1 MIQDEVLFTL
11 QLATVVVDLHRR
23 IGDSIAELC
32 KVSYLEFCLLS
43 SVRSHGGAMLLADF
57 SRNALASENTV
68 VVAANALSRAGLVN
82 KGRCAS
88 DGRLIVLEENV
99 AGARTLTRGYE
110 GIYRNLR
117 SSVWANHTNE
127 DIEEI
132 MSSFP
137 SVAEKLGVD
146 TVEINRSC
154 HSVLTPAY
162 LMIVAALLRR
172 WAQVV
177 VQYAG
182 LSFVEYRCLAVLETR
197 PSPLPCSVIAE
208 ILMLERTTVSTL
220 VAKLA
225 RKGLVSYVVRFDHRG
240 HGQAGSRHG
249 RAVCRR
255 GCFAQIQNERIAYAH
270 VRNVLPR
277 IVSVLFSLIKLLS
290 PILLTLNRMM
300 RRIMRKTLYQ
310 NGYTS

>member
-132 MSSFP
+132 MNSFP

-177 VQYAG
+177 VQICWTVVRRVSMPCRFGNAAFAFALLGYRRDSHARANHGFYAG
-182 LSFVEYRCLAVLETR
+182 GE
-197 PSPLPCSVIAE
+197 
-208 ILMLERTTVSTL
+208 VSSQ
-220 VAKLA
+220 
-225 RKGLVSYVVRFDHRG
+225 RSGFI
-240 HGQAGSRHG
+240 
-249 RAVCRR
+249 RR
-255 GCFAQIQNERIAYAH
+255 R
-270 VRNVLPR
+270 
-277 IVSVLFSLIKLLS
+277 S
-290 PILLTLNRMM
+290 
-300 RRIMRKTLYQ
+300 
-310 NGYTS
+310 

>member
-220 VAKLA
+220 VA
-225 RKGLVSYVVRFDHRG
+225 
-240 HGQAGSRHG
+240 
-249 RAVCRR
+249 
-255 GCFAQIQNERIAYAH
+255 
-270 VRNVLPR
+270 
-277 IVSVLFSLIKLLS
+277 
-290 PILLTLNRMM
+290 
-300 RRIMRKTLYQ
+300 
-310 NGYTS
+310 

>member
-132 MSSFP
+132 MNSFP
-137 SVAEKLGVD
+137 SVAEKLGV
-146 TVEINRSC
+146 
-154 HSVLTPAY
+154 
-162 LMIVAALLRR
+162 VAALGAGCRAICWTVVRR
-172 WAQVV
+172 VSMPCRFGNAAFAFALLGYRRDSHARANHGF
-177 VQYAG
+177 YAG
-182 LSFVEYRCLAVLETR
+182 GE
-197 PSPLPCSVIAE
+197 
-208 ILMLERTTVSTL
+208 VSSQ
-220 VAKLA
+220 
-225 RKGLVSYVVRFDHRG
+225 RSGFI
-240 HGQAGSRHG
+240 
-249 RAVCRR
+249 RR
-255 GCFAQIQNERIAYAH
+255 R
-270 VRNVLPR
+270 
-277 IVSVLFSLIKLLS
+277 S
-290 PILLTLNRMM
+290 
-300 RRIMRKTLYQ
+300 
-310 NGYTS
+310 